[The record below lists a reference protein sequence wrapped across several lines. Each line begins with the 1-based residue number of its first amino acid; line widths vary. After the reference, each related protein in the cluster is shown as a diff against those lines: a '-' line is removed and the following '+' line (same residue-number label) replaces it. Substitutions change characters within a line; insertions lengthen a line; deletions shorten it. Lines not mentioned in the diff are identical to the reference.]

1 MAAPGPFVPVGY
13 DLNRHGC
20 SEGEAMTKRTLAGAV
35 FAFLLS
41 TGASAFAQ
49 DLGPP
54 GSDVLHTVWPGP
66 SQRLGV
72 HVLNITRE
80 LRIHFG
86 APNHLGVLVGR
97 VEPNSMAATAGIVV
111 GDVIIRVDTTGVS
124 SPTVLRGLIGA
135 KQPGARMTIDVLRAK
150 RLRRLVAVV
159 PPRAA
164 AKPSDKSSRY
174 RWPSDL
180 LDPWTNSPIPPNP
193 WDPRFDDRHEQRLRE
208 LERRLREVERQLHD
222 GV

>member
-1 MAAPGPFVPVGY
+1 
-13 DLNRHGC
+13 
-20 SEGEAMTKRTLAGAV
+20 MTKRILAVAV
-35 FAFLLS
+35 LAFLLS
-41 TGASAFAQ
+41 AGASAFAQ

-72 HVLNITRE
+72 HVLSITPE

-86 APNHLGVLVGR
+86 APNQLGVLVGR

-111 GDVIIRVDTTGVS
+111 GDVIIRVDTTGVT
-124 SPTVLRGLIGA
+124 SPAVLRGLIGA
-135 KQPGARMTIDVLRAK
+135 KRPGDRVTIDVLRAK

-159 PPRAA
+159 PPSVVEKAPDR
-164 AKPSDKSSRY
+164 SSRY

-180 LDPWTNSPIPPNP
+180 LDPWTNTPIPPNP
-193 WDPRFDDRHEQRLRE
+193 WDPRFDDRLEQRIRE
-208 LERRLREVERQLHD
+208 LEQRMKEMERRLDD

>member
-1 MAAPGPFVPVGY
+1 MAAPGPFALVGY

-20 SEGEAMTKRTLAGAV
+20 PEVEVMTKRTLAGAV

-41 TGASAFAQ
+41 TGAFASAQ

-66 SQRLGV
+66 NQRLGV
-72 HVLNITRE
+72 HVLNITPE

-86 APNHLGVLVGR
+86 APNHLGVLVAR
-97 VEPNSMAATAGIVV
+97 VDPKSMAATAGIVV

-135 KQPGARMTIDVLRAK
+135 KQPGEHMTIDVLRAK

-164 AKPSDKSSRY
+164 EKPADKSSRY

-180 LDPWTNSPIPPNP
+180 LDPWTNSPIPPSP
-193 WDPRFDDRHEQRLRE
+193 WDPRFDDRLEQRVRE
-208 LERRLREVERQLHD
+208 LERRMREMERQLGD